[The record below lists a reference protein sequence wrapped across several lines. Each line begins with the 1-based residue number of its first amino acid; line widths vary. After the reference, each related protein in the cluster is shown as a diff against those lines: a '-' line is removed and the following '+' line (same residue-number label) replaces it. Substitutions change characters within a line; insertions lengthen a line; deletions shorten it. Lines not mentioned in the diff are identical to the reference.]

1 MKVVLP
7 RRRRTSQQA
16 TGMSL
21 GQGTLYLTLASLV
34 FIVSGY
40 IIHVWL
46 GHYLSPEEYGV
57 YGVVIQVMTALNM
70 IHYVGVPQAVS
81 KYIAQDE
88 SRADAILRSGLVLQV
103 SSTLGIAVVFF
114 LLAQPVARLLNDD
127 ALTPYIRTSALVL
140 VPYSVMTLYMTGY
153 YNGLHQFKRQA
164 LMNIVY
170 SAAKT
175 VSVIG
180 LVYVFHVYGAII
192 GFVVSPMVGLLV
204 GVRLPRFTGERFP
217 YRPLIRFSAPLILF
231 SVLSTLQ
238 LSADL
243 FFVKA
248 LLPDA
253 AESGYYTANQNIAR
267 IPYFAFTGLA
277 FVLLPL
283 ISRSVSRDHVEQ
295 TRELIRQSMR
305 YVLLLLV
312 PSTLLIS
319 ATSAQI
325 LQILYGDAYAP
336 AAGSLSLLVAG
347 LGFVTVFGLLSNILS
362 GAGRPRL
369 PMTLA
374 GLGLLITA
382 LTCSVLIP
390 WLGLSGAALATA
402 LGGLVSMAAAA
413 LAVYRQFGG
422 IVPIRSLLRIAIAA
436 VPTYLLATSFP
447 TAIPLLPVLY
457 GASLVVYLLILTAL
471 GELRQQDWRWAQ
483 ETLLARLPPG
493 ARFTLRGPR

>member
-1 MKVVLP
+1 VKVVPL
-7 RRRRTSQQA
+7 RRSRTSQPA
-16 TGMSL
+16 TTISL
-21 GQGTLYLTLASLV
+21 GQGTLYLTIASLL
-34 FIVSGY
+34 FIASGY

-46 GHYLSPEEYGV
+46 GQYLGPEAYGV

-70 IHYVGVPQAVS
+70 VHYIGVPQAVS

-88 SRADAILRSGLVLQV
+88 SRADAVLQSGLVLQV
-103 SSTLGIAVVFF
+103 GSTLGIAVLFF
-114 LLAQPVARLLNDD
+114 LLAQPIARLLNDPG
-127 ALTPYIRTSALVL
+127 LTPYIRTSALVL

-164 LMNIVY
+164 LINIAY
-170 SAAKT
+170 SVAKT
-175 VSVIG
+175 ISVIG

-192 GFVVSPMVGLLV
+192 GFIVSPIVGLLV

-217 YRPLIRFSAPLILF
+217 YGPLIRFSLPLVLF

-253 AESGYYTANQNIAR
+253 ADTGYYTANQNIAR
-267 IPYFAFTGLA
+267 IPYFAFTGAA
-277 FVLLPL
+277 FVLLPS
-283 ISRSVSRDHVEQ
+283 ISRSVSRDQVEQ
-295 TRELIRQSMR
+295 TRELIRRSMR

-325 LQILYGDAYAP
+325 LQILYGGDYAP
-336 AAGSLSLLVAG
+336 AAESLSLLVVG

-362 GAGRPRL
+362 GAGKPRL

-374 GLGLLITA
+374 GLGLLVTA
-382 LTCSVLIP
+382 LSCAVLVP
-390 WLGLSGAALATA
+390 WLGLTGAALATA
-402 LGGLVSMAAAA
+402 LGGLFSMAAAG
-413 LAVYRQFGG
+413 LAVYRQFRGV
-422 IVPIRSLLRIAIAA
+422 VPFRSLLRIALAA
-436 VPTYLLATSFP
+436 VPTYLLATS
-447 TAIPLLPVLY
+447 IPATILLLPILY
-457 GASLVVYLLILTAL
+457 VSSLAVYLLVLTAV
-471 GELRQQDWRWAQ
+471 GELQGQDWRRAQ
-483 ETLLARLPPG
+483 DTLLARLPLG
-493 ARFTLRGPR
+493 TRFTPRDPH